1 MKRTIVNPHWIN
13 NARSV
18 ISADF
23 QYEDGRIV
31 TVNVSGSETTNPD
44 LIEINEKFTTEQIEE
59 NTKQKIKEISI
70 QKNRQKDIAAA
81 HALRKKQ
88 EELFAAKLRIFEIDT
103 IKTSTNRVLK
113 SKIRKSK
120 SDVEAMAWATAL
132 MLNEF
137 NNEVADTSDTEETTP
152 GV

>member
-13 NARSV
+13 NARSI

-59 NTKQKIKEISI
+59 NTKQKIKEISN
-70 QKNRQKDIAAA
+70 QKIKQKEIIEAQ
-81 HALRKKQ
+81 ALRKQQ

-120 SDVEAMAWATAL
+120 SDVEAMAWAVAL

-137 NNEVADTSDTEETTP
+137 NNEVADTEETTP
-152 GV
+152 GA

>member
-13 NARSV
+13 NARSI

-59 NTKQKIKEISI
+59 NTKQKIKEISN
-70 QKNRQKDIAAA
+70 QKIKQKQIAEA
-81 HALRKKQ
+81 HALRKQQ

-120 SDVEAMAWATAL
+120 SDVEAMAWAVAL
-132 MLNEF
+132 LLNEF
-137 NNEVADTSDTEETTP
+137 NNEVTDTEETTP

>member
-13 NARSV
+13 NARSI

-59 NTKQKIKEISI
+59 NTKQKIKEISN
-70 QKNRQKDIAAA
+70 QKIKQKQIAEA
-81 HALRKKQ
+81 HALRKQQ

-120 SDVEAMAWATAL
+120 SDVEAMAWAVAL

-137 NNEVADTSDTEETTP
+137 NNEVTDTEETTP

>member
-13 NARSV
+13 NARSL

-31 TVNVSGSETTNPD
+31 TANISVSDTTNPD
-44 LIEINEKFTTEQIEE
+44 LIEINKKFTTEQIEE
-59 NTKQKIKEISI
+59 NTKQKIKEISN
-70 QKNRQKDIAAA
+70 QKTKQKEIAEA
-81 HALRKKQ
+81 HALRKQQ

-120 SDVEAMAWATAL
+120 SDVEAMAWAVAL

-137 NNEVADTSDTEETTP
+137 NNEVADTEETTP
-152 GV
+152 GA

>member
-13 NARSV
+13 NARSI

-59 NTKQKIKEISI
+59 NTKQKIKEISN
-70 QKNRQKDIAAA
+70 QKIKQKEIIEAQ
-81 HALRKKQ
+81 ALRKQQ

-120 SDVEAMAWATAL
+120 SDVEAMAWAVAL

-137 NNEVADTSDTEETTP
+137 NNEVADTEETTP

>member
-13 NARSV
+13 NARSL

-31 TVNVSGSETTNPD
+31 TANISVSDTTNPD
-44 LIEINEKFTTEQIEE
+44 LIEINKKFTTEQIEE
-59 NTKQKIKEISI
+59 NTKQKIKEISN
-70 QKNRQKDIAAA
+70 QKTKQKEIAEA
-81 HALRKKQ
+81 HALRKQQ

-120 SDVEAMAWATAL
+120 SDVEAMAWAVAL

-137 NNEVADTSDTEETTP
+137 NNEVADTEETTP

>member
-13 NARSV
+13 NARSI

-59 NTKQKIKEISI
+59 NTKQKIKEISN
-70 QKNRQKDIAAA
+70 QKIKQKEIAEA
-81 HALRKKQ
+81 HALRKQQ

-120 SDVEAMAWATAL
+120 SDVEAMAWAVAL

-137 NNEVADTSDTEETTP
+137 NNEVADTEETTP
-152 GV
+152 GA